1 MVSSSQ
7 IRDLIRSYLS
17 GSLSLQRFAEAFED
31 LYSKLNI
38 ASEKQVLTLGD
49 HIEILL
55 SRVSSG
61 LASENDLRSWFQ
73 SLSQTF
79 NPGGGESI
87 RYDASESFATYSR
100 DEGYLITA

>member
-31 LYSKLNI
+31 LYSKINV
-38 ASEKQVLTLGD
+38 ASEKQILALGD
-49 HIEILL
+49 HIQILL
-55 SRVSSG
+55 SRVSCG
-61 LASENDLRSWFQ
+61 LASENDLRGWFQ

-79 NPGGGESI
+79 NSSGAKS
-87 RYDASESFATYSR
+87 YSFSDSAATFSC
-100 DEGYLITA
+100 DDGYLITA